1 MHPPEHRCMHQEM
14 INHHQKLMM
23 IYREGFGLRGN
34 GREEREKALKRERES
49 ERAKE
54 RERERERER
63 EHALCEVCLLV
74 ICTVSFKSRVIQ
86 SQEIAL
92 WRFLAPKVPAGARAD
107 VGDSTRSWNGITK
120 YVMKDCAEKLG
131 VQIERENPSVSSAVS
146 VLENVILVQT
156 LMFVYSSSD
165 FVRNDRFIATVRT
178 DSAYAR
184 ATAFPGQKKHPTC
197 TWTQSTLRGK
207 VAFFVV

>member
-63 EHALCEVCLLV
+63 ENMLSAKCVC
-74 ICTVSFKSRVIQ
+74 
-86 SQEIAL
+86 
-92 WRFLAPKVPAGARAD
+92 W
-107 VGDSTRSWNGITK
+107 
-120 YVMKDCAEKLG
+120 
-131 VQIERENPSVSSAVS
+131 
-146 VLENVILVQT
+146 
-156 LMFVYSSSD
+156 
-165 FVRNDRFIATVRT
+165 
-178 DSAYAR
+178 
-184 ATAFPGQKKHPTC
+184 
-197 TWTQSTLRGK
+197 
-207 VAFFVV
+207 